1 MIQLPPMKYP
11 NTQRT
16 VTGTVD
22 VFPDDVVLNCN
33 TTSGAVTINL
43 AEIPYNA
50 TSGQG
55 FWSTQ
60 YKLYINDISNNAGTN
75 SITVVAGTGQT
86 INNQASVVINTNG
99 GNAFVIISGNTEYSM
114 FYAPAQAI
122 PANFITV
129 TYAQLS
135 ALIAGD
141 DLIAGAGYHVTDAEF
156 GSTPIIPTSIY
167 IQALTTNTVSLSGQG
182 YFLNADYQGVGDYS
196 GVTGFT
202 SQLGVWTTALVTPV
216 GSVVIWDN
224 FQYVNTTGVNGVANP
239 KTDLV
244 NWTVLSRVIT
254 NGYVVEISFIS
265 YSPTNNRIVSRRD
278 RFNNFVERTVLS
290 LRNSLNFFKW
300 GSVDVRQNT
309 VSKDSVVYNC
319 NATTSGST
327 SFFGNDFFGSEVILG
342 DGITIGGSVTN
353 WSNNLFETS
362 NVRFT
367 TAGGEFFKNKL
378 NEFTLTGENTNRI
391 ARNEF
396 IQSILNNL
404 VNNGEIAFN
413 VFRGLRIFQIDL
425 NTASGVITQNQVNL
439 GNLTITSNKG
449 TIDSNFFDAS
459 IVSIVSNEVTGD
471 IVFNRA
477 TNNSSIGIATN
488 NSSIQWNS
496 LDSSGQMSIQTV
508 DPLTGVFYFNISNN
522 GRLTLGDVKKR
533 IGAGNKGSG
542 VTISNSSQLEI
553 TNFNPAQPTFYN
565 NIITNGSEV
574 IIVDYETTSF
584 FQGNTIDSTGF
595 YTTDLNGKIVNN
607 NFFKGVTF
615 GGVAP
620 TIAFPTDVIGKTA
633 MSGNSNVEFELDCS
647 SPSIYDLP
655 TQRLI
660 IDAYYQDFA
669 GIYKL
674 TNAGGLTIALVGNLQ
689 EKWVTQL
696 YTATGTTTFQGVA
709 IAGAVAE
716 EIVSSSGAVAFNITN
731 HALGYDSL
739 FVISSETLTVI
750 RNTNILV

>member
-404 VNNGEIAFN
+404 VNDGEIAFN
-413 VFRGLRIFQIDL
+413 VFRGLRVFQIDL
-425 NTASGVITQNQVNL
+425 NTASGVISQNQVNL

-459 IVSIVSNEVTGD
+459 IVSIVSNEATGD

-508 DPLTGVFYFNISNN
+508 DPLTGVFYFSITNN

-533 IGAGNKGSG
+533 IGAGSKGSG

-689 EKWVTQL
+689 ERWVTQL